1 MSGVRPARRLA
12 VFLPLAAVLFA
23 STAFWLPYYSI
34 GPGPARELAPLI
46 RVADHPVYGSSGRF
60 VMTSVHVEQL
70 NGIGILAAWL
80 DPNRAVVRR
89 DVIYAPG
96 ESDQEEARRAI
107 SDMDQS
113 KLDAAYVVLK
123 ELDGYPKDHGDGVLI
138 ESVVPGCAADGELF
152 PGDMVTAIDGRSIGG
167 MRAASD
173 AIRSAPSGS
182 TLAFDVTVDGE
193 PEHIGLV
200 REPCGGD
207 PDPLVGVRMIPSF
220 PFPITISS
228 GEVGGPSAGLMWAVT
243 LDDLLTPGDLTGGRT
258 IAGTGVIGL
267 DGGVHPIG
275 GVAEKIVAA
284 REAGADV
291 LLLPKGNLAEA
302 RAANVEGIRL
312 VPVASFDE
320 ALSWLRSQA

>member
-1 MSGVRPARRLA
+1 MGGVRPARRLA

-46 RVADHPVYGSSGRF
+46 RVADHPVYRSSGRF
-60 VMTSVHVEQL
+60 VMTSVHVDQL
-70 NGIGILAAWL
+70 NGIGVLAAWL
-80 DPNRAVVRR
+80 DPTRAVVRR

-107 SDMDQS
+107 SEMDQS

-123 ELDGYPKDHGDGVLI
+123 ELAGYPKDHGEGVLI

-152 PGDMVTAIDGRSIGG
+152 PGDVVTAIDGRSIGG

-173 AIRSAPSGS
+173 AIRAAPSGS
-182 TLAFDVTVDGE
+182 TLTFDVTVDGE

-207 PDPLVGVRMIPSF
+207 RDPLVGVRMIPRF

-243 LDDLLTPGDLTGGRT
+243 LYDLLTPGDLTGGRT
-258 IAGTGVIGL
+258 IAGTGVIDL
-267 DGGVHPIG
+267 DGGIHPIG
-275 GVAEKIVAA
+275 GIAEKIVAA

-302 RAANVEGIRL
+302 RAAGVEGIRL

-320 ALSWLRSQA
+320 ALTWLRTQA

>member
-1 MSGVRPARRLA
+1 
-12 VFLPLAAVLFA
+12 
-23 STAFWLPYYSI
+23 
-34 GPGPARELAPLI
+34 
-46 RVADHPVYGSSGRF
+46 
-60 VMTSVHVEQL
+60 MTSVHVDQL
-70 NGIGILAAWL
+70 NGIGVLAAWL

-123 ELDGYPKDHGDGVLI
+123 ELDDYPKDHGEGVLI

-173 AIRSAPSGS
+173 AIQSSPSGS
-182 TLAFDVTVDGE
+182 TLTFDVTVDGE

-207 PDPLVGVRMIPSF
+207 ADPLVGVRMIPSF

-243 LDDLLTPGDLTGGRT
+243 LYDLLTPGDLTGGRT

-267 DGGVHPIG
+267 DGGVHAIG
-275 GVAEKIVAA
+275 GIAEKIVAA

-302 RAANVEGIRL
+302 RAAGVEEIRL

-320 ALSWLRSQA
+320 ALSWLRTQA

>member
-1 MSGVRPARRLA
+1 MGGVRPARRLA

-46 RVADHPVYGSSGRF
+46 RIADHPVYRSSGRF
-60 VMTSVHVEQL
+60 VMTSVHVDQL
-70 NGIGILAAWL
+70 NGIGVLAAWL

-123 ELDGYPKDHGDGVLI
+123 ELDDYPKDHGEGVLI

-173 AIRSAPSGS
+173 AIQSSPSGS
-182 TLAFDVTVDGE
+182 TLTFDVTVDGE

-207 PDPLVGVRMIPSF
+207 RDPLVGVRMIPSF

-243 LDDLLTPGDLTGGRT
+243 LYDLLTPGDLTGGRT

-267 DGGVHPIG
+267 DGGVHAIG
-275 GVAEKIVAA
+275 GIAEKIVAA

-302 RAANVEGIRL
+302 RAAGVEEIRL

-320 ALSWLRSQA
+320 ALSWLRTQA

>member
-1 MSGVRPARRLA
+1 MGGVRPARRLA

-46 RVADHPVYGSSGRF
+46 RIADHPVYRSSGRF
-60 VMTSVHVEQL
+60 VMTSVHVDQL
-70 NGIGILAAWL
+70 NGIGVLAAWL

-123 ELDGYPKDHGDGVLI
+123 ELDDYPKDHGEGVLI

-173 AIRSAPSGS
+173 AIQSSPSGS
-182 TLAFDVTVDGE
+182 TLTFDVTVDGE

-207 PDPLVGVRMIPSF
+207 ADPLVGVRMIPSF

-243 LDDLLTPGDLTGGRT
+243 LYDLLTPGDLTGGRT

-267 DGGVHPIG
+267 DGGVHAIG
-275 GVAEKIVAA
+275 GIAEKIVAA

-302 RAANVEGIRL
+302 RAAGVEEIRL

-320 ALSWLRSQA
+320 ALSWLRTQA

>member
-1 MSGVRPARRLA
+1 MGGVRPARRLA

-46 RVADHPVYGSSGRF
+46 RVADHAVYRSSGRF
-60 VMTSVHVEQL
+60 VMTSVHVDQL
-70 NGIGILAAWL
+70 NGIGVLAAWL
-80 DPNRAVVRR
+80 DPTRAVVRR

-107 SDMDQS
+107 SEMDQS

-123 ELDGYPKDHGDGVLI
+123 ELAGYPKDHGEGVLI

-152 PGDMVTAIDGRSIGG
+152 PGDVVTAIDGRSIGG

-173 AIRSAPSGS
+173 AIRAAPSGS
-182 TLAFDVTVDGE
+182 TLTFDVTVDGE

-207 PDPLVGVRMIPSF
+207 RDPLVGVRMIPRF

-243 LDDLLTPGDLTGGRT
+243 LYDLLTPGDLTGGRT

-267 DGGVHPIG
+267 DGGIHPIG
-275 GVAEKIVAA
+275 GIAEKIVAA

-302 RAANVEGIRL
+302 RAAGVEGIRL

-320 ALSWLRSQA
+320 ALTWLRTQA

>member
-1 MSGVRPARRLA
+1 MGGVRPARRLA

-46 RVADHPVYGSSGRF
+46 RIADHPVYRSSGRF
-60 VMTSVHVEQL
+60 VMTSVHVDQL
-70 NGIGILAAWL
+70 NGIGVLAAWL

-123 ELDGYPKDHGDGVLI
+123 ELDDYPKDHGEGVLI

-152 PGDMVTAIDGRSIGG
+152 PGDVVTAIDGRSIGG

-173 AIRSAPSGS
+173 AIRAAPSGS
-182 TLAFDVTVDGE
+182 TLTFDVTVDGE

-207 PDPLVGVRMIPSF
+207 RDPLVGVRMIPRF

-243 LDDLLTPGDLTGGRT
+243 LYDLLTPGDLTGGRT

-267 DGGVHPIG
+267 DGGIHPIG
-275 GVAEKIVAA
+275 GIAEKIVAA

-302 RAANVEGIRL
+302 RAAGVEGIRL

-320 ALSWLRSQA
+320 ALTWLRTQA

>member
-1 MSGVRPARRLA
+1 MGGVRPARRLA

-46 RVADHPVYGSSGRF
+46 RVADHPVYRSNGRF
-60 VMTSVHVEQL
+60 VMTSVHVDQL
-70 NGIGILAAWL
+70 NGIGVLAAWL
-80 DPNRAVVRR
+80 DPTRAVVRR

-107 SDMDQS
+107 SEMDQS

-123 ELDGYPKDHGDGVLI
+123 ELAGYPKDHGEGVLI

-152 PGDMVTAIDGRSIGG
+152 PGDVVTAIDGRSIGG

-173 AIRSAPSGS
+173 AIRAAPSGS
-182 TLAFDVTVDGE
+182 TLTFDVTVDGV

-207 PDPLVGVRMIPSF
+207 RDPLVGVRMIPRF

-243 LDDLLTPGDLTGGRT
+243 LYDLLTPGDLSGGRT

-267 DGGVHPIG
+267 DGSIHPIG
-275 GVAEKIVAA
+275 GIAEKIVAA

-302 RAANVEGIRL
+302 RAAGVEGIRL

-320 ALSWLRSQA
+320 ALTWLRTQA